1 MKTHT
6 YRQGVRRGVRR
17 GLLATTIA
25 CTLAA
30 SLATVSLGA
39 GASGHASVASIDR
52 GPVALPDVEGGYAST
67 QILVRAR
74 PGVVPTKAADGSW
87 SFTRLG
93 DAPRTAASARLLRD
107 AKVGDVRALAP
118 NPRHR
123 ERAAQL
129 GLDRTYLVRVGAGAD
144 VVALATALGRL
155 TTLFELVELDGIGGL
170 AAPPNDPSYPEQ
182 YALNNTGQIVSGAPG
197 TPGADINGPEAFDLA
212 ASLGLNTSS
221 IVVGSLDSGI
231 NPHDELA
238 GRILPGIN
246 VPDGTT
252 ITTDECSSHGTHVA
266 GIVGAA
272 GNNALGVAG
281 LAWQVQFKPYVV
293 VNGCNG
299 PESAVAT
306 ALIAATDDGVK
317 LVNMSLQYFQ
327 GSTALKNAVQYAA
340 AADVVMVAATGN
352 AGSSSISFPARWP
365 ETIAVGATN
374 QFDVRWSGSNFGP
387 EIDLVAPGFSVLS
400 LTNTNTYGTKTG
412 TSMAVPH
419 VTGTIALMLAKN
431 PTLTP
436 DDVRNILQSTAKDLG
451 TPGFDNEYGFGRLD
465 AFAALAATPSPFPAD
480 LDGDGSVGP
489 ADLGILL
496 GAWGACADCDAGC
509 DADLDGDCAVGAQD
523 LGILLGSW
531 S

>member
-1 MKTHT
+1 MIMKTT
-6 YRQGVRRGVRR
+6 QTTRPAPYGA
-17 GLLATTIA
+17 LAMTIA
-25 CTLAA
+25 SAFALTVAA
-30 SLATVSLGA
+30 AAAGQATVA
-39 GASGHASVASIDR
+39 VIDR
-52 GPVALPDVEGGYAST
+52 GPVGLADVEGGYAST
-67 QILVRAR
+67 QIVVRAR
-74 PGVVPTKAADGSW
+74 PGVVPTKAADGAW
-87 SFTRLG
+87 SFTRIG
-93 DAPRTAASARLLRD
+93 DAPRTAMSARLMRD
-107 AKVGDVRALAP
+107 AKVGDVRPIAP
-118 NPRHR
+118 NLRHR

-129 GLDRTYLVRVGAGAD
+129 GLDRTFVVRVGAGAD
-144 VVALATALGRL
+144 VVAFATALGRL
-155 TTLFELVELDGIGGL
+155 TALFETVELDGIGGV
-170 AAPPNDPSYPEQ
+170 AAPPNDPSYPDQ
-182 YALNNTGQIVSGAPG
+182 YALNNTGQLVAGAAG
-197 TPGADINGPEAFDLA
+197 TPGADVNGPEAFDLA
-212 ASLGLNTSS
+212 TNLGLDTSW

-231 NPHDELA
+231 NPHVELA

-272 GNNALGVAG
+272 GGNAVGIAGVAW
-281 LAWQVQFKPYVV
+281 AVQFKPYVV

-327 GSTALKNAVQYAA
+327 GSTALQNAVQYAA
-340 AADVVMVAATGN
+340 AADVIMVAATGN
-352 AGSSSISFPARWP
+352 SGSSSISFPARWP

-374 QFDVRWSGSNFGP
+374 QFDARWSGSNFGP
-387 EIDLVAPGFSVLS
+387 EIDLVAPGYSVLS

-419 VTGTIALMLAKN
+419 VTGAIALILAKN

-436 DDVRNILQSTAKDLG
+436 DEVRNILQASAKDLG
-451 TPGFDNEYGFGRLD
+451 PAGFDNEYGYGRLD
-465 AFAALAATPSPFPAD
+465 VLAALAATPSPLPAD

-496 GAWGACADCDAGC
+496 GAWGACADCDGGC
-509 DADLDGDCAVGAQD
+509 AADLDGDCAVGAQD